1 MAQRTGMTLGI
12 SLKNVFDLQPW
23 QKMLPLARPVGVGII
38 SNMFVTFYEIC
49 P

>member
-1 MAQRTGMTLGI
+1 MTLGI

-23 QKMLPLARPVGVGII
+23 QKMLPPAPVGVGII